1 MGLFVRQGVRS
12 DLSDVLSLIK
22 ELAKYE
28 GAEDMVS
35 LTIDDLKKDG
45 FGKNPSYFFLVA
57 VLDEKIVGVSFYW
70 IRYSTWKGR
79 FLFLEDFV
87 VTQKHRRKGVGSLLF
102 EETIRVAKKLKTNGM
117 FWQVLNWNTPAINF
131 YKKYGAS
138 LSDSWMNGVL
148 TKSQLDSFS

>member
-1 MGLFVRQGVRS
+1 MGVFVRDGVES
-12 DLSDVLSLIK
+12 DLKCVLRLIK

-28 GAEDMVS
+28 GAEDMVN
-35 LTIDDLKKDG
+35 LTLADLKRDG

-57 VLDEKIVGVSFYW
+57 VLDKKIVGVSFYW

-87 VTQKHRRKGVGSLLF
+87 VTQKHRRKGIGSLLF

-117 FWQVLNWNTPAINF
+117 FWQVLNWNSPAINF
-131 YKKYGAS
+131 YKKHGAL

-148 TKSQLDSFS
+148 TKSQLNSFS

>member
-35 LTIDDLKKDG
+35 LTIDDLEKDG

-57 VLDEKIVGVSFYW
+57 VLDKKIIGVSFYW

-87 VTQKHRRKGVGSLLF
+87 VTRQHRRKGVGSLLF

-148 TKSQLDSFS
+148 TKSQLDLFS